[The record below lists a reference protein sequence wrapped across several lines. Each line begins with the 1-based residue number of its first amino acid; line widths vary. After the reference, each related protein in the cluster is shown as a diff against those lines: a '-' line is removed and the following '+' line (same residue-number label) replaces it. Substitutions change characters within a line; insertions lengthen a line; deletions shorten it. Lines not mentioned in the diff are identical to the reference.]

1 MPANTPRGYTYPL
14 YTDPA
19 DPAPQIQDF
28 AQDVDADVAAQVAS
42 ITAALNRPSVKV
54 SSTTNQVFVPNVA
67 QFVTWATENYDNAA
81 MANLGVNNDRISF
94 TSAGKYLISTEIN
107 FNPNGNV
114 TVGSRQ
120 IRLVPNLGAA
130 QNLGW
135 ENRPGSAGTG
145 TNLTITDLYQ
155 SVGPGDFV
163 RVEGLHNS
171 GANVLLASRTFTVTK
186 VAD

>member
-19 DPAPQIQDF
+19 NPAAQIQDF
-28 AQDVDADVAAQVAS
+28 AQDVDLDVAAQVAS
-42 ITAALNRPSVKV
+42 IVTALNRPSAKV
-54 SSTTNQVFVPNVA
+54 SSSTAQVFAPGVP

-94 TSAGKYLISTEIN
+94 TSTGKYLISVEIN
-107 FNPNGNV
+107 FNANGLS
-114 TVGSRQ
+114 VGSRQ
-120 IRLVPNLGAA
+120 IRLVPNTGAA

-135 ENRPGSAGTG
+135 ENRPGSMTTG

-155 SVGPGDFV
+155 STGVGDFV
-163 RVEGLHNS
+163 RVEGLNS
-171 GANVLLASRTFTVTK
+171 AANAVSLNTRTFTVTK
-186 VAD
+186 VSD